1 MTNIKQLLTD
11 ITEIEKNTLV
21 ESKFLGSP
29 HKHHFSEEIDEEEN
43 EKKPENDEIEKIK
56 ESLTK
61 AYEDFISKKPALT
74 VDKSIQPKKDNEELN
89 DEDDFSFTA
98 KVKNKDKTQKFE
110 CRNAKTFESTLSK
123 IMEHP
128 KFGGLISYSYPVKTL
143 NEDVDLFSLSLK
155 LFDYFR
161 FLPYE
166 KYTEKFNELTRKL
179 NEAQKSKI
187 KQIVE
192 ILTKGNEIAKQGSMV
207 DEDAPATGSTIT
219 PVAPAN
225 TTTTVPTNTQ
235 PTTQPQTNTTQQ
247 QNTNQQNTQQQQPQQ
262 PQPPKTAQ
270 GTAKDAIVDVLDA
283 IKKNPTAIDTL
294 KKGIANLPQ

>member
-1 MTNIKQLLTD
+1 MKNVKKLLAE

-21 ESKFLGSP
+21 ESKFLGST
-29 HKHHFSEEIDEEEN
+29 HKHHFSEEIVEDED

-110 CRNAKTFESTLSK
+110 CRNAKTFENTLLK

-128 KFGGLISYSYPVKTL
+128 NFGGLVSYSYPVKTL
-143 NEDVDLFSLSLK
+143 NEHVDLFSLSLK

-166 KYTEKFNELTRKL
+166 KYTEKFNELTKKL
-179 NEAQKSKI
+179 NSVQKSKI
-187 KQIVE
+187 KQIIE
-192 ILTKGNEIAKQGSMV
+192 ILTKGNELAKQGSMV

-225 TTTTVPTNTQ
+225 STITPTTTQN
-235 PTTQPQTNTTQQ
+235 TTQPQTNTTQQ
-247 QNTNQQNTQQQQPQQ
+247 QNTNQQNTQQQQQQ
-262 PQPPKTAQ
+262 PQQPPKTA
-270 GTAKDAIVDVLDA
+270 TSDALTNIEGLLDA
-283 IKKNPTAIDTL
+283 IKKNPSQVDTL
-294 KKGIANLPQ
+294 KKNIANLPH